1 MSGCYTRSMSAPVLI
16 RAKITQAEWLR
27 IRKKALDAGVP
38 ASVWVG
44 DALRDALLKGA
55 KP

>member
-1 MSGCYTRSMSAPVLI
+1 MKSILI
-16 RAKITQAEWLR
+16 RAKLTPDEWTR
-27 IRKKALDAGVP
+27 IRKKSLDKGLPV
-38 ASVWVG
+38 SQVVG